1 MFQGRVFYL
10 TPSILP
16 PWKKLKTVI
25 EHAGG
30 VVENR
35 RRKSVEQI
43 LELNRVGFDPVYLII
58 TCEHDLHIVADVLKA
73 KIGVYNAEFVM
84 SAILR
89 GKINYDLTQSI
100 TTV

>member
-1 MFQGRVFYL
+1 M
-10 TPSILP
+10 
-16 PWKKLKTVI
+16 I

-43 LELNRVGFDPVYLII
+43 HEVNRPGLDPVYLII
-58 TCEHDLHIVADVLKA
+58 TCEHDLHMVADVLKA
-73 KIGVYNAEFVM
+73 KIGVYNSEFVM
-84 SAILR
+84 SAVLR
-89 GKINYDLTQSI
+89 GQMNYDLTQSI

>member
-1 MFQGRVFYL
+1 
-10 TPSILP
+10 
-16 PWKKLKTVI
+16 
-25 EHAGG
+25 
-30 VVENR
+30 
-35 RRKSVEQI
+35 
-43 LELNRVGFDPVYLII
+43 VYLII

-73 KIGVYNAEFVM
+73 KIGVYNSEFVM

>member
-1 MFQGRVFYL
+1 M
-10 TPSILP
+10 TPSLNP
-16 PWKKLKTVI
+16 PWKKLKSVI

-30 VVENR
+30 IVENR

-43 LELNRVGFDPVYLII
+43 QELNRPGQDPTYLII

-84 SAILR
+84 SAILK
-89 GKINYDLTQSI
+89 GKINYDLTQSL
-100 TTV
+100 TTI